1 MSSCCFSLF
10 HVQTEGLPSV
20 LPAPGFHRTLPAV
33 SPPSTGG
40 IQCLRFLQSSV
51 ASQLCAK
58 AACLCPVY

>member
-1 MSSCCFSLF
+1 MSSCCFCLF

-20 LPAPGFHRTLPAV
+20 LPAPGFYRTLPAV

-40 IQCLRFLQSSV
+40 THRLHFLQSGV